1 VRDIVITLIILGL
14 LTLVPKRPWVG
25 VLMWIW
31 VSVMTPQRFAF
42 GFAYSLPFA
51 ALIAAV
57 TLLSMVKSKDQVD
70 LPINTITILFIVFP
84 LWMCVTS
91 VFALESNRVYDRW
104 KTVMKIFFFL
114 LVAASLIKTRKH
126 VDWLIWV
133 IVFSVGFFGVKGGI
147 FTIMTGG
154 GSKVW
159 GPPGEGPYSD
169 NNAISAALVMVIPLM
184 FYLRSVAPSKWAKRG
199 LLGAAG
205 LSAMA
210 ILGSQSRGAFLAI
223 LTMLAFLWLKSKSK
237 FGLAILLI
245 ALLPVAIGFMPDS
258 WESRMR
264 TIQTYEQDTSAM
276 GRINAWV
283 MAFNLANARPLVGGG
298 FEVWT
303 PNSFAKYAPDPTDV
317 HAAHSNYFQIL
328 GEHGYIGLGIFLV
341 ILIVGWS
348 WGGRIIKL
356 SQRKPELA
364 WAASLARAVQVSLIG
379 YASAGAFINIGYWEI
394 MYYEIIALMVVRNLL
409 EPQNPKN
416 GRLATAHVTQTAHG

>member
-25 VLMWIW
+25 VLMWVW

-57 TLLSMVKSKDQVD
+57 TLLSMVKSKDQVNF
-70 LPINTITILFIVFP
+70 PINTITILLIVFP

-91 VFALESNRVYDRW
+91 IFSLETNRVYDRW
-104 KTVMKIFFFL
+104 NTVMKIFFFL
-114 LVAASLIKTRKH
+114 LVAASLLKSRKH

-184 FYLRSVAPSKWAKRG
+184 FYLRSVVPSKWIKRG
-199 LLGAAG
+199 LLGAVG

-210 ILGSQSRGAFLAI
+210 ILGSQSRGAFLGV
-223 LTMLAFLWLKSKSK
+223 LTMLVFLWLKSKSK

-245 ALLPVAIGFMPDS
+245 GLLPLAIGFMPDK
-258 WESRMR
+258 WESRMK
-264 TIQTYEQDTSAM
+264 TIGTYEQDTSAM
-276 GRINAWV
+276 GRINAWT
-283 MAFNLANARPLVGGG
+283 MAFHLANDRPLVGGG

-303 PNSFAKYAPDPTDV
+303 SNSFAKYAPDPTDV

-328 GEHGYIGLGIFLV
+328 GEHGYVGLGLFLS

-356 SQRKPELA
+356 SQRNPELA

-379 YASAGAFINIGYWEI
+379 YAAAGSFINIGYWEI
-394 MYYEIIALMVVRNLL
+394 MYYEIIALMVVRNLV
-409 EPQNPKN
+409 EPQNPKHA
-416 GRLATAHVTQTAHG
+416 RWATARVTDTAKS

>member
-1 VRDIVITLIILGL
+1 MRDIVITIVILGL

-25 VLMWIW
+25 VLMWVW

-70 LPINTITILFIVFP
+70 FPINTITILFIVFP

-114 LVAASLIKTRKH
+114 LVAASLLKSRKH

-184 FYLRSVAPSKWAKRG
+184 FYLRSVVPSKWAKHG

-210 ILGSQSRGAFLAI
+210 ILGSQSRGAFLGV
-223 LTMLAFLWLKSKSK
+223 LTMLVFLWLKSKSK

-264 TIQTYEQDTSAM
+264 TIETYEQDTSAM

-328 GEHGYIGLGIFLV
+328 GEHGYIGLGLFLS

-348 WGGRIIKL
+348 WAGRIIKL
-356 SQRKPELA
+356 SQQKPELA

-379 YASAGAFINIGYWEI
+379 YSAAGAFINIGYWEI
-394 MYYEIIALMVVRNLL
+394 MYYEIVALMVVRNLL
-409 EPQNPKN
+409 EPQNPKHA
-416 GRLATAHVTQTAHG
+416 RWTTSRVTNTAHG